1 MESLLDQITKI
12 AKKINVYED
21 SQKKFCDIFQ
31 QVKDRIYFN
40 GLKKIVIN
48 DVIEDDFFVKV
59 EPLSLNGLRI
69 IGVDGGL
76 INKSFTSID
85 LILLRGVACIFNY
98 QGDKPLV
105 EYVMSQFPI
114 PEIKTNFTPL
124 SRAESEIY
132 GSLERMQC
140 ELNVALKS
148 MKKSKPDLLLLDGSI
163 IPLPSDKPS
172 PSSKLYKNYENVIKK
187 YEELYDYCLD
197 NQVLLAGCIKDTRSR
212 RFMNIFIKLLPHLIE
227 EYPELRSIL
236 KLDFRS
242 ILDNIRDTDFLYR
255 IMKKGERTAILT
267 FTESPNSHLILK
279 DIDKKFHEKF
289 QTFYLKSVNGDL
301 PIRVEFL
308 NLNCNPLSTAD
319 KIARSVLSM
328 SNYYEDY
335 GFPVPLIEA
344 DARAKLSEHDLDVV
358 YNILNQNT
366 FYPSS
371 LLRLRRNRRGII

>member
-12 AKKINVYED
+12 AKKINGYED

-31 QVKDRIYFN
+31 LVKDKVYFN
-40 GLKKIVIN
+40 GLKKIVEN
-48 DVIEDDFFVKV
+48 DVIEDNFFAKV

-85 LILLRGVACIFNY
+85 LILLRGVACIFDY
-98 QGDKPLV
+98 QDDKPLV
-105 EYVMSQFPI
+105 EYITSQFPI
-114 PEIKTNFTPL
+114 PEIKTNFIPL
-124 SRAESEIY
+124 SRTESDIY
-132 GSLERMQC
+132 GSLERIQC
-140 ELNVALKS
+140 ELDVALKA
-148 MKKSKPDLLLLDGSI
+148 MKKRKPDLLLLDGSI
-163 IPLPSDKPS
+163 IPFPSDKPS
-172 PSSKLYKNYENVIKK
+172 PNSKLFPNYQKILKK
-187 YEELYDYCLD
+187 HEELYQHCLD
-197 NQVLLAGCIKDTRSR
+197 NQILLAGCIKDTRSR

-242 ILDNIRDTDFLYR
+242 ILNNIRDTDFLYR
-255 IMKKGERTAILT
+255 IMKQGERTAVLT
-267 FTESPNSHLILK
+267 FSETPTSHFILK
-279 DIDKKFHEKF
+279 DIDKKYHERF
-289 QTFYLKSVNGDL
+289 QTFYIKNVNRDL

-308 NLNCNPLSTAD
+308 NLNCSPLSTAD
-319 KIARSVLSM
+319 KIARSVLSL
-328 SNYYEDY
+328 SHYYDDY

-344 DARAKLSEHDLDVV
+344 DARAKLNEHDLEMI